1 MDPEPDMNID
11 MQEALDKVA
20 DELRSLGFDVELDGD
35 LPLFNKLVFA
45 LTVLHEKLKE
55 VAERT

>member
-55 VAERT
+55 LAERT

>member
-1 MDPEPDMNID
+1 MDPEPDMNTF
-11 MQEALDKVA
+11 MQEALDKIA